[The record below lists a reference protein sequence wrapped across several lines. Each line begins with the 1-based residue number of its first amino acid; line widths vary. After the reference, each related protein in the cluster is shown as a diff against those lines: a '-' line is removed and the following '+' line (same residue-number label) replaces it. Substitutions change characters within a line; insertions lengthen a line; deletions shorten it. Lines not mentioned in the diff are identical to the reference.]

1 MKILKF
7 SIIAI
12 LLSLITSCN
21 SDYKC
26 YLASDKGVVVAIK
39 KVDKGN
45 KVIIKLIKD
54 PKEYGFYTHVIFL
67 TRKQYNINDT
77 IYLTKIK

>member
-12 LLSLITSCN
+12 LLSFMTSCD
-21 SDYKC
+21 SDIKC
-26 YLASDKGVVVAIK
+26 YISSYKGVVVGVK

-45 KVIIKLIKD
+45 EVTIKLIQD
-54 PKEYGFYTHVIFL
+54 PKEYGVYTHDVIF
-67 TRKQYNINDT
+67 KQYNINDT
-77 IYLTKIK
+77 IYLKNK

>member
-12 LLSLITSCN
+12 LLSFMTSCDN
-21 SDYKC
+21 DFKC
-26 YLASDKGVVVAIK
+26 YISSDKGVVVGVK

-45 KVIIKLIKD
+45 EVTIKLIQD
-54 PKEYGFYTHVIFL
+54 HKEHCVY
-67 TRKQYNINDT
+67 KQYNINDT
-77 IYLTKIK
+77 IYLKNK

>member
-12 LLSLITSCN
+12 LLSFMTSC
-21 SDYKC
+21 DRDTPC
-26 YLASDKGVVVAIK
+26 YISSDKGVVVGVK

-45 KVIIKLIKD
+45 EVTIKLIQD
-54 PKEYGFYTHVIFL
+54 HKEYCVYTHVTFL
-67 TRKQYNINDT
+67 THKQYNINDT
-77 IYLTKIK
+77 IYLKK